1 MVHGIAEML
10 EQGEGL
16 SVEFKRCGAVPE
28 KDTFETVCSFANR
41 QGGHIL
47 LGVNDDGSIE
57 GVDEKS
63 VVGIERNIVN
73 VTSNPTLFNT
83 SPGLEITHATVQ
95 GRCVI
100 DVWVPMGPS
109 VYRFKG
115 VVYDRVADVDVRLK
129 GDDQISAMYIR
140 KQNLYTEQR
149 VYPHVAKDDLDMSVL
164 DRARGLMRAYR
175 PGHPWIGL
183 SDDELLRAARLKTK
197 DFQTG
202 EEGFNLASI
211 VLLGRDETIM
221 GVCPVYRTDAIL
233 RRINA
238 DRYDDRL
245 VVATNLIDSYRQL
258 HDFCMKWL
266 PDSFALDGDIRV
278 DARDVIV
285 RELVANTLIHREYS
299 SPFLA
304 QLVIER
310 DAIRTRN
317 ASRCIFAGRISPD
330 NVSPTPK
337 NPIIA
342 NFFMQIG
349 LAEELGSGTRNL
361 FRYSELYT
369 GKEPVLSDG
378 DYFEAI
384 VPVPDV
390 VAVSSPK
397 RNEEQQV
404 DSTLIKV
411 KNAVRDLLISKGE
424 VTAKDV
430 AENIHLSPRTV
441 RRYLPR
447 LVDEGVLSMEKRGR
461 TMVYHFGK

>member
-1 MVHGIAEML
+1 MIADKWSFFCPQSWLEGGCAMVHGIAGML
-10 EQGEGL
+10 EQGEG
-16 SVEFKRCGAVPE
+16 AVRRVQE
-28 KDTFETVCSFANR
+28 VRRRAREGHIRNR
-41 QGGHIL
+41 VFIRQPPGRHIL
-47 LGVNDDGSIE
+47 LGVNDDGSIG

-149 VYPHVAKDDLDMSVL
+149 IYPHVAKDDLDMSVL

-221 GVCPVYRTDAIL
+221 GVCPVYRTT
-233 RRINA
+233 R
-238 DRYDDRL
+238 
-245 VVATNLIDSYRQL
+245 
-258 HDFCMKWL
+258 FCAGSTPTVTTIGLWL
-266 PDSFALDGDIRV
+266 P
-278 DARDVIV
+278 
-285 RELVANTLIHREYS
+285 
-299 SPFLA
+299 
-304 QLVIER
+304 
-310 DAIRTRN
+310 RT
-317 ASRCIFAGRISPD
+317 
-330 NVSPTPK
+330 
-337 NPIIA
+337 
-342 NFFMQIG
+342 
-349 LAEELGSGTRNL
+349 
-361 FRYSELYT
+361 
-369 GKEPVLSDG
+369 
-378 DYFEAI
+378 
-384 VPVPDV
+384 
-390 VAVSSPK
+390 
-397 RNEEQQV
+397 
-404 DSTLIKV
+404 
-411 KNAVRDLLISKGE
+411 
-424 VTAKDV
+424 
-430 AENIHLSPRTV
+430 
-441 RRYLPR
+441 
-447 LVDEGVLSMEKRGR
+447 
-461 TMVYHFGK
+461 